1 MSTGR
6 TCETYIDVLG
16 VGKGTW
22 LKVEALADIDQPDS
36 FNEEAQN
43 TRETPFETVELGSQ
57 VVSLGFELTVSLASP
72 VYLALRAAFNARTV
86 IGVANFIGPMATI
99 GSEGMQ
105 WDGYITEF
113 PKSIPL
119 QGTIKIAV
127 RIKPAYGADTPPV
140 WVVIAA

>member
-6 TCETYIDVLG
+6 TCETFIDVLG
-16 VGKGTW
+16 VGNGTW
-22 LKVEALADIDQPDS
+22 LEVKALGDVDQPDS

-57 VVSLGFELTVSLASP
+57 VVSLGFELVVTLTDP
-72 VYLALRAAFNARTV
+72 VYLALRAAYNARTV
-86 IGVANFIGPMATI
+86 IGVANFIGPMADA

-105 WDGYITEF
+105 WDGHITEF

-119 QGTIKIAV
+119 QGKVKIAIRV
-127 RIKPAYGADTPPV
+127 KPAYRADTPPV
-140 WVVIAA
+140 WVVVA